1 MLLNVYMI
9 GMIVQRMGIK
19 IRRMENY
26 MSNESITLSERRNAQ
41 GAADQGF
48 GSRHAVLTLVML
60 TLAYVCVALDRAII
74 SVVLEPI
81 KGEFGLSDA
90 QLGMLPLAFSLF
102 FVAVGIPLGMLA
114 DRSSRKRIIV
124 ASLFAFS
131 LATAVCGM
139 AQNFV
144 QLLLA
149 RVGVGAGEAGSGPPA
164 MSMISDLFPGRQ
176 RATALS
182 CYYLA
187 TPIGLILTFA
197 VGGYMVGAYGWRITF
212 MAAGLPGVILAIF
225 LFFSMREPAREEEP
239 GRSSQKESAG
249 QLMPTVR
256 WIASRPGLRNL
267 TMGIT
272 LNAMVSAAVITWCAP
287 FLLRVH
293 EVPVGKAG
301 LLVGLFFGGV
311 SMIGVLGGGLVAD
324 WLSRLG
330 DVWRV
335 RLLAGA
341 ALLSAPALVGMLL
354 VQSVTLMFAFFA
366 GWAILSSIWYGPA
379 YGMTQSLV
387 PARQRATLASVLYL
401 LTNLIGVGLGPQ
413 LVGLFSDLLAP
424 HFGIRSLAYGMALMA
439 AGHLWAMLLFFRAGR
454 TVERELAD
462 QVQLRGDL

>member
-1 MLLNVYMI
+1 M
-9 GMIVQRMGIK
+9 
-19 IRRMENY
+19 
-26 MSNESITLSERRNAQ
+26 
-41 GAADQGF
+41 
-48 GSRHAVLTLVML
+48 
-60 TLAYVCVALDRAII
+60 VCA
-74 SVVLEPI
+74 
-81 KGEFGLSDA
+81 
-90 QLGMLPLAFSLF
+90 
-102 FVAVGIPLGMLA
+102 
-114 DRSSRKRIIV
+114 
-124 ASLFAFS
+124 
-131 LATAVCGM
+131 
-139 AQNFV
+139 
-144 QLLLA
+144 
-149 RVGVGAGEAGSGPPA
+149 
-164 MSMISDLFPGRQ
+164 
-176 RATALS
+176 
-182 CYYLA
+182 
-187 TPIGLILTFA
+187 
-197 VGGYMVGAYGWRITF
+197 
-212 MAAGLPGVILAIF
+212 
-225 LFFSMREPAREEEP
+225 
-239 GRSSQKESAG
+239 
-249 QLMPTVR
+249 
-256 WIASRPGLRNL
+256 
-267 TMGIT
+267 
-272 LNAMVSAAVITWCAP
+272 